1 MSITVKKRSGATV
14 PLAVEKWQAQVAKVC
29 QGVAD
34 VSQSMIEIKAQV
46 NFYDG
51 ITTEEIDQITLRAIV
66 DLIDVESNPEIGH
79 TNYQY
84 VAGKQRLSMLRKN
97 VYGSYKPPRLYD
109 IVKKNV
115 GTGLYTPELLE
126 WYTEEEWDKM
136 DNIID
141 HSKDEA
147 YSYAAIEQLIEK
159 YLVRNR
165 ANKTIYET
173 PQVRYMI
180 AAATVMHKE
189 EPQRTRLKYIR
200 EYYNAASDGLFTLAT
215 PVLAGLGTP
224 TKQFSS
230 CVLIR
235 SDDDLDSIF
244 ASGEMM
250 AKYASKRAGIGL
262 EIGRLRP
269 LGSPIRGGEIM
280 HTGMIPFLKKWF
292 GDLRSCSQGGIR
304 NASATVFYPIW
315 HYQFDDLIVLK
326 NNQGTDETRVR
337 HMDYGVALSAFFW
350 RRFKEQGDIT
360 FFDPNEVPDLYEAF
374 YSNTEEFER
383 LYVKYEKRSDL
394 RKKTMSAE
402 EVFKSGIL
410 KERTDT
416 GRIYLVFVDNVM
428 NQGPFDPEYHTIY
441 QSNLCCEILLPTRP
455 FKRLDDDEG
464 RIALCTLGSIN
475 WGAFRHPEDMRRAC
489 SILNRSLNNILD
501 YQDFLSI
508 QSKLSNEEIRPLG
521 IGITNLAFWHAKR
534 GYKYGD
540 AEALE
545 DVKTWM
551 EHQAYFLTE
560 ASVELAEERGACKDS
575 DKTWYGKGVFPWERR
590 AAGVNELTDFT
601 PSKELD
607 WEGLRAKMKEHGV
620 RNATQMAIAPVE
632 SSSVVINS
640 TNGIEMPMS
649 LITVKES
656 KAGSF
661 TQVAPDYHNNRVRK
675 AYQLMWEQTDCVEY
689 IKTAAVL
696 AAYVD
701 QSISTNTFYN
711 PAHFENRKVPTT
723 LIAKNLML
731 AHHWGLKTF
740 YYSLINKAGAKSAEK
755 VNGIDFQDAGIPSI
769 NGHVNGFDPMEM
781 EDDCEACKL

>member
-1 MSITVKKRSGATV
+1 MIINVVKRSGKKE
-14 PLAVEKWQAQVAKVC
+14 PLMLEKWQAQVAKVC
-29 QGVAD
+29 TGIAD
-34 VSQSMIEIKAQV
+34 VSPSMIEIKSQLH
-46 NFYDG
+46 FYDG
-51 ITTEEIDQITLRAIV
+51 ITTSQIDNITLRAIV
-66 DLIDVESNPEIGH
+66 DLIDVESNSDVGH

-84 VAGKQRLSMLRKN
+84 VAGKQRMSMLRKD
-97 VYGSYKPPRLYD
+97 VYGQYEPPHLYD
-109 IVKKNV
+109 VVKTNV
-115 GTGLYTPELLE
+115 ATGLYTSELLE
-126 WYTEEEWDKM
+126 WYTEDDWNKM
-136 DNIID
+136 NDLID
-141 HSKDEA
+141 HSKDET

-159 YLVRNR
+159 YLVKNR
-165 ANKTIYET
+165 STKEIYET
-173 PQVRYMI
+173 PQIRYMV
-180 AAATVMHKE
+180 AAATVFHSE
-189 EPQRTRLKYIR
+189 EPNNARMRYIK

-315 HYQFDDLIVLK
+315 HHQFDDLIVLK
-326 NNQGTDETRVR
+326 NNQGTEETRVR
-337 HMDYGVALSAFFW
+337 HMDYGVVLSALFW
-350 RRFKEQGDIT
+350 RRFKNKENIT

-374 YSNTEEFER
+374 YKDTVLFEE
-383 LYVKYEKRSDL
+383 LYTKYEKRKDL
-394 RKKTMSAE
+394 RKKSMSAE

-416 GRIYLVFVDNVM
+416 GRIYLVFIDNVM

-441 QSNLCCEILLPTRP
+441 QSNLCCEILLPTRS
-455 FKRLDDDEG
+455 FKRLDDPDG

-475 WGAFRHPEDMRRAC
+475 WGAFRNPEDMRRAC
-489 SILNRSLNNILD
+489 RILHRSLNNILD

-508 QSKLSNEEIRPLG
+508 QSKLSNDEIRPLG
-521 IGITNLAFWHAKR
+521 IGVTNLAYWHAKR
-534 GYKYGD
+534 SLKYGERD
-540 AEALE
+540 ALAE
-545 DVKTWM
+545 VKTWA
-551 EHQAYFLTE
+551 EHLAFYLTE
-560 ASVELAEERGACKDS
+560 ASVELAQERGKCEGS
-575 DKTWYGKGVFPWERR
+575 DKTRYGQGIFPWELR
-590 AAGVNELTDFT
+590 ANGVNQLTDFS
-601 PSKELD
+601 PELD
-607 WEGLRAKMKEHGV
+607 WETLRSNMKTHGV

-649 LITVKES
+649 LISVKES

-661 TQVAPDYHNNRVRK
+661 TQVVPEYHKLKNK
-675 AYQLMWEQTDCVEY
+675 YQLMWEQKDCDGY
-689 IKTAAVL
+689 LKTASVL
-696 AAYVD
+696 AAYID

-711 PAHFENRKVPTT
+711 PAHFEGRKVPTT
-723 LIAKNLML
+723 LIAKNLMQ
-731 AHHWGLKTF
+731 AHMWGLKTF
-740 YYSLINKAGAKSAEK
+740 YYSLVNKQGSKAPDEIAPTMLEH
-755 VNGIDFQDAGIPSI
+755 IDFD
-769 NGHVNGFDPMEM
+769 NE
-781 EDDCEACKL
+781 EDCESCKL

>member
-1 MSITVKKRSGATV
+1 MTITVIKRDGSKE
-14 PLAVEKWQAQVAKVC
+14 PLMIEKWQAQVAKVC
-29 QGVAD
+29 KGIAD
-34 VSQSMIEIKAQV
+34 VSQSMIEIKAQLH
-46 NFYDG
+46 FYDG
-51 ITTEEIDQITLRAIV
+51 IKTEDIDGITLRAIV
-66 DLIDVESNPEIGH
+66 DLIDVEANPDVGH

-84 VAGKQRLSMLRKN
+84 VAGKQRLSMLRKD
-97 VYGSYKPPRLYD
+97 VYGDYEVPHLYD

-115 GTGLYTPELLE
+115 SVGLYTPELLE
-126 WYTEEEWDKM
+126 WYTEDDWNKM
-136 DNIID
+136 NDMLD
-141 HSKDEA
+141 HEKDEE

-165 ANKTIYET
+165 ATKEIYET
-173 PQVRYMI
+173 PQIRYMI
-180 AAATVMHKE
+180 AAATVFHNE
-189 EPQRTRLKYIR
+189 EPNSVRMKYIK

-315 HYQFDDLIVLK
+315 HHQFDDLIVLK
-326 NNQGTDETRVR
+326 NNQGTEETRVR
-337 HMDYGVALSAFFW
+337 FMDYGVVLSAFFW
-350 RRFKEQGDIT
+350 RRFKNKENIT

-374 YSNTEEFER
+374 YSNTEKFEE
-383 LYVKYEKRSDL
+383 LYVKYEKQKGL
-394 RKKTMSAE
+394 RKKSMSAE

-416 GRIYLVFVDNVM
+416 GRIYLVFIDNVM
-428 NQGPFDPEYHTIY
+428 NQGPFDPEYHPIY

-455 FKRLDDDEG
+455 FKRLDDEEG

-475 WGAFRHPEDMRRAC
+475 WGAFRNPEDMRRAC
-489 SILNRSLNNILD
+489 RILQRSLCNILD

-508 QSKLSNEEIRPLG
+508 QSKLSNDEIQPLG
-521 IGITNLAFWHAKR
+521 IGVTNLAYWHAKR
-534 GYKYGD
+534 GMKYGD
-540 AEALE
+540 KDALAE
-545 DVKTWM
+545 VKVWM
-551 EHQAYFLTE
+551 EHQAFYLTE
-560 ASVELAEERGACKDS
+560 ATVELAKERGKCGHS
-575 DKTWYGKGVFPWERR
+575 DRTRYGQGIFPWERR
-590 AAGVNELTDFT
+590 AQGVNELTDFT
-601 PSKELD
+601 PELD
-607 WEGLRAKMKEHGV
+607 WEPLRQEMKTHGV
-620 RNATQMAIAPVE
+620 RNATLMAIAPVE

-649 LITVKES
+649 LISTKES

-661 TQVAPDYHNNRVRK
+661 TQVVPEYHRLKNK
-675 AYQLMWEQTDCVEY
+675 YQLMWDQTDCVGY
-689 IKTAAVL
+689 LKTAAVL

-701 QSISTNTFYN
+701 QSISTNTFYS
-711 PAHFENRKVPTT
+711 PKHFSDRKIPTT
-723 LIAKNLML
+723 LIAKNLMQ
-731 AHHWGLKTF
+731 AHIWGLKTF
-740 YYSLINKAGAKSAEK
+740 YYSLMDKQGSKAVAEEAPPMLEY
-755 VNGIDFQDAGIPSI
+755 IDF
-769 NGHVNGFDPMEM
+769 
-781 EDDCEACKL
+781 DDEGSCESCKL

>member
-1 MSITVKKRSGATV
+1 MTQITVIKRSGEKE
-14 PLAVEKWQAQVAKVC
+14 PLTIEKWQAQVAKVC
-29 QGVAD
+29 SGIAD
-34 VSQSMIEIKAQV
+34 VSQSMIEIKSQPH
-46 NFYDG
+46 FYDG
-51 ITTEEIDQITLRAIV
+51 ITTNEIDEITLRAIV
-66 DLIDVESNPEIGH
+66 DLIDIEHNPDIGH
-79 TNYQY
+79 TNYQF
-84 VAGKQRLSMLRKN
+84 VAGKQRLSMLRKD
-97 VYGSYKPPRLYD
+97 VYGSYEPPHLYE

-115 GTGLYTPELLE
+115 AVGLYTPELLE
-126 WYTEEEWDKM
+126 WYSEDDWNKM
-136 DNIID
+136 QELIN
-141 HSKDEA
+141 HEKDED

-165 ANKTIYET
+165 ATKEIYET
-173 PQVRYMI
+173 PQVRYMV
-180 AAATVMHKE
+180 AAATVFHRE
-189 EPQRTRLKYIR
+189 ESSTGRIRYIK

-315 HYQFDDLIVLK
+315 HHQFDDLIVLK
-326 NNQGTDETRVR
+326 NNQGTEETRVR
-337 HMDYGVALSAFFW
+337 HMDYGVVLSAFFW
-350 RRFKEQGDIT
+350 RRFKNKENIT

-374 YSNTEEFER
+374 YTDTAKFEM
-383 LYVKYEKRSDL
+383 LYLQYEKAKGL

-416 GRIYLVFVDNVM
+416 GRIYLVFIDNVM

-441 QSNLCCEILLPTRP
+441 QSNLCCEILLPTKP
-455 FKRLDDDEG
+455 FKRLDDPNG

-475 WGAFRHPEDMRRAC
+475 WGAFRNPEDMRRAC
-489 SILNRSLNNILD
+489 RILQRSLCNILD

-508 QSKLSNEEIRPLG
+508 QSKLSNDEIQPLG
-521 IGITNLAFWHAKR
+521 IGVTNLAYWHAKR
-534 GYKYGD
+534 SFKYGEAD
-540 AEALE
+540 ALQE
-545 DVKTWM
+545 VKTWM
-551 EHQAYFLTE
+551 EHQAYYLTE
-560 ASVELAEERGACKDS
+560 ATVELAKERGRCLDS
-575 DKTWYGKGVFPWERR
+575 DKTFYSRGIFPWERR
-590 AAGVNELTDFT
+590 ASGVNELADFK
-601 PSKELD
+601 PELD
-607 WEGLRAKMKEHGV
+607 WEYLRKEVREHGV
-620 RNATQMAIAPVE
+620 RNATLMAIAPVE

-640 TNGIEMPMS
+640 TNGIELPMS

-661 TQVAPDYHNNRVRK
+661 TQVVPEYQKLKNR
-675 AYQLMWEQTDCVEY
+675 YQLMWEQTDCVGY
-689 IKTAAVL
+689 LKTAAVL

-711 PAHFENRKVPTT
+711 PAHFPDRKVPTT
-723 LIAKNLML
+723 LIAKNLMQ
-731 AHHWGLKTF
+731 AHLWGIKTF
-740 YYSLINKAGAKSAEK
+740 YYSLINKQGAKHQETQP
-755 VNGIDFQDAGIPSI
+755 VETSI
-769 NGHVNGFDPMEM
+769 NGHQINGHHHEVNFDMSE
-781 EDDCEACKL
+781 EDCEACKL

>member
-1 MSITVKKRSGATV
+1 MNKITVIKRNGTQEI
-14 PLAVEKWQAQVAKVC
+14 LTLEKWQTQVAKIC
-29 QGVAD
+29 KGIAD
-34 VSQSMIEIKAQV
+34 VSQSMIEIKAQPH
-46 NFYDG
+46 FYDG
-51 ITTEEIDQITLRAIV
+51 ISTREIDEITLRAIV
-66 DLIDVESNPEIGH
+66 DLIDVESNPDVGH

-84 VAGKQRLSMLRKN
+84 VAGKQRLSMLRKD
-97 VYGSYKPPRLYD
+97 VYGTFVPPNLFS
-109 IVKKNV
+109 IVKRNIDV
-115 GTGLYTPELLE
+115 GLYTPELLN
-126 WYTEEEWDKM
+126 WYSEDDWNKM
-136 DNIID
+136 DDMLD
-141 HSKDEA
+141 HDKDEE

-165 ANKTIYET
+165 ATKEIYET
-173 PQVRYMI
+173 PQVRYII
-180 AAATVMHKE
+180 AAATVFHKE
-189 EPQRTRLKYIR
+189 EPNSARMRYIK

-315 HYQFDDLIVLK
+315 HHQFDDLIVLK
-326 NNQGTDETRVR
+326 NNQGTEETRVR
-337 HMDYGVALSAFFW
+337 HMDYGVVLSSFFW
-350 RRFKEQGDIT
+350 RRFKNREDIT

-374 YSNTEEFER
+374 YNNIKLFEE
-383 LYVKYEKRSDL
+383 LYVKYEKQSGL

-416 GRIYLVFVDNVM
+416 GRIYLVFIDNVQ
-428 NQGPFDPEYHTIY
+428 NQGPFDPKYHTIY
-441 QSNLCCEILLPTRP
+441 QSNLCCEILLPTKS
-455 FKRLDDDEG
+455 FKRLDDADG

-475 WGAFRHPEDMRRAC
+475 WGAFRNPEDMRRAC
-489 SILNRSLNNILD
+489 RILQRSLCNILD

-508 QSKLSNEEIRPLG
+508 QSKLSNDEISPLG
-521 IGITNLAFWHAKR
+521 IGVTNLAYWHAKR
-534 GYKYGD
+534 NYQYGEKD
-540 AEALE
+540 ALQ
-545 DVKTWM
+545 DVKSWM
-551 EHQAYFLTE
+551 EHQAYYLTE
-560 ASVELAEERGACKDS
+560 ATVELAKERGACTHS
-575 DKTWYGKGVFPWERR
+575 EHTRYGQGVFPWELR
-590 AAGVNELTDFT
+590 ADGANQLADFT
-601 PSKELD
+601 PELD
-607 WEGLRAKMKEHGV
+607 WETLRTNMKQYGV
-620 RNATQMAIAPVE
+620 RNATLMAIAPVE

-649 LITVKES
+649 LISVKES

-661 TQVAPDYHNNRVRK
+661 IQVVPEYHRLKNK
-675 AYQLMWEQTDCVEY
+675 YQLMWDQKDCDGY
-689 IKTAAVL
+689 LKTAAVL

-711 PAHFENRKVPTT
+711 PAHFADRKVPTT
-723 LIAKNLML
+723 LIAKNLMQ
-731 AHHWGLKTF
+731 AHIWGLKTF
-740 YYSLINKAGAKSAEK
+740 YYSLINKQGSKSAAEPTP
-755 VNGIDFQDAGIPSI
+755 VEVHY
-769 NGHVNGFDPMEM
+769 NGHQLE
-781 EDDCEACKL
+781 ELEEDCESCKL

>member
-1 MSITVKKRSGATV
+1 MNKITVIKRNGDKE
-14 PLAVEKWQAQVAKVC
+14 PLTIEKWQAQVAKVC
-29 QGVAD
+29 KGIAD
-34 VSQSMIEIKAQV
+34 VSQSMIEIKAQPH
-46 NFYDG
+46 FYDG
-51 ITTEEIDQITLRAIV
+51 ITTEEIDGITLRAIV
-66 DLIDVESNPEIGH
+66 DLIDVENNPDVGH

-84 VAGKQRLSMLRKN
+84 VAGKQRLSMLRKD
-97 VYGSYKPPRLYD
+97 VYGSYTVPSLYS

-115 GTGLYTPELLE
+115 ATGLYTSELLE
-126 WYTEEEWDKM
+126 WYTEEDWNRM
-136 DNIID
+136 DDMLD
-141 HSKDEA
+141 HEKDET

-165 ANKTIYET
+165 ATKETYET
-173 PQVRYMI
+173 PQIRYMV
-180 AAATVMHKE
+180 AAATIFHKE
-189 EPQRTRLKYIR
+189 EPNSARMRYIK
-200 EYYNAASDGLFTLAT
+200 EYYTAASDGLFTLAT

-315 HYQFDDLIVLK
+315 HHQFDDLIVLK
-326 NNQGTDETRVR
+326 NNQGTEETRVR
-337 HMDYGVALSAFFW
+337 HMDYGVVLSAFFW
-350 RRFKEQGDIT
+350 RRFKNKEDIT

-374 YSNTEEFER
+374 YKDTALFEE
-383 LYVKYEKRSDL
+383 LYVKYEKQKGL

-416 GRIYLVFVDNVM
+416 GRIYLVFIDNVM

-441 QSNLCCEILLPTRP
+441 QSNLCCEILLPTKS
-455 FKRLDDDEG
+455 FKRLDDADG

-475 WGAFRHPEDMRRAC
+475 WGAFRNPEDMRRAC
-489 SILNRSLNNILD
+489 RILQRSLCNILD

-508 QSKLSNEEIRPLG
+508 QSKLSNDEIQPLG
-521 IGITNLAFWHAKR
+521 IGVTNLAYWHAKR
-534 GYKYGD
+534 GLRYGEKD
-540 AEALE
+540 ALQ
-545 DVKTWM
+545 DVKAWM
-551 EHQAYFLTE
+551 EHQAFYLTE
-560 ASVELAEERGACKDS
+560 ATVELAKERGACQHS
-575 DKTWYGKGVFPWERR
+575 SHTRYGQGTFPWELR
-590 AAGVNELTDFT
+590 AKGVNELADFT
-601 PSKELD
+601 PELD
-607 WEGLRAKMKEHGV
+607 WETLRTNMKQYGV
-620 RNATQMAIAPVE
+620 RNATLMAIAPVE

-649 LITVKES
+649 LISVKES

-661 TQVAPDYHNNRVRK
+661 VQVVPEYHKLKNK
-675 AYQLMWEQTDCVEY
+675 YQMMWDQKDCDGY
-689 IKTAAVL
+689 LKTSAVL

-711 PAHFENRKVPTT
+711 PAHFADRKVPTT
-723 LIAKNLML
+723 LIAKNLMQ
-731 AHHWGLKTF
+731 AHMWGLKTF
-740 YYSLINKAGAKSAEK
+740 YYSLINKQGSKQVAEIAPEQTQ
-755 VNGIDFQDAGIPSI
+755 VNGVQL
-769 NGHVNGFDPMEM
+769 NGYHFNEL
-781 EDDCEACKL
+781 EDDCESCKL

>member
-1 MSITVKKRSGATV
+1 MKQITVLKRDGSRE
-14 PLAVEKWQAQVAKVC
+14 PLHIEKWQTQVAKVC
-29 QGVAD
+29 QGIAD
-34 VSQSMIEIKAQV
+34 VSQSMIEIKAQLH
-46 NFYDG
+46 FYDG
-51 ITTEEIDQITLRAIV
+51 ITTKEIDGITLRACV
-66 DLIDVESNPEIGH
+66 DLIDVEANPDVGH

-84 VAGKQRLSMLRKN
+84 VAGKQRLSMLRKD
-97 VYGSYKPPRLYD
+97 VYNDYQPPHLYE
-109 IVKKNV
+109 IVKRNV
-115 GTGLYTPELLE
+115 AVGLYTPELLE
-126 WYTEEEWDKM
+126 WYSEDDWNRMEEF
-136 DNIID
+136 ID
-141 HSKDEA
+141 HEKDEQ

-159 YLVRNR
+159 YLVKNR
-165 ANKTIYET
+165 ATGQIYET

-180 AAATVMHKE
+180 AAATVFHAE
-189 EPQRTRLKYIR
+189 EPNSARMRYIK

-315 HYQFDDLIVLK
+315 HHQFDDLIVLK
-326 NNQGTDETRVR
+326 NNQGTEETRVR
-337 HMDYGVALSAFFW
+337 HMDYGVVLSAFFW
-350 RRFKEQGDIT
+350 RRFKNKEDIT

-374 YSNTEEFER
+374 YKDTAKFEE
-383 LYVKYEKRSDL
+383 LYVKYEADPQL

-402 EVFKSGIL
+402 DVFKGGIL

-416 GRIYLVFVDNVM
+416 GRIYLVFIDNVM

-455 FKRLDDDEG
+455 FKRLDDDSG

-489 SILNRSLNNILD
+489 RILQRSLCNILD

-508 QSKLSNEEIRPLG
+508 QSKLSNDEIQPLG
-521 IGITNLAFWHAKR
+521 IGVTNLAYWHAKR
-534 GYKYGD
+534 SLQYGESD
-540 AEALE
+540 ALAE
-545 DVKTWM
+545 VKTWM
-551 EHQAYFLTE
+551 EHQAFYLTE
-560 ASVELAEERGACKDS
+560 ASVELAKERGRCKDS
-575 DKTWYGKGVFPWERR
+575 DKTFYGQGIFPWERR
-590 AAGVNELTDFT
+590 SAGVNELADFK
-601 PSKELD
+601 PELN
-607 WEGLRAKMKEHGV
+607 WEGLRAEMRAYGV
-620 RNATQMAIAPVE
+620 RNATLMAIAPVE

-649 LITVKES
+649 LISTKES

-661 TQVAPDYHNNRVRK
+661 TQVVPEYHRLKNR
-675 AYQLMWEQTDCVEY
+675 YQLMWDQTDCIGY
-689 IKTAAVL
+689 LKTAAVL
-696 AAYVD
+696 QAYVD

-711 PAHFENRKVPTT
+711 PAHFPERKVPTT
-723 LIAKNLML
+723 LIARNLML
-731 AHHWGLKTF
+731 AHHWGIKTF
-740 YYSLINKAGAKSAEK
+740 YYSLINKQGSKSKDDEL
-755 VNGIDFQDAGIPSI
+755 VELPNNIEMLDDA
-769 NGHVNGFDPMEM
+769 
-781 EDDCEACKL
+781 DCEACKL

>member
-1 MSITVKKRSGATV
+1 MEITVIKRSGKKE

-29 QGVAD
+29 SGIAD
-34 VSQSMIEIKAQV
+34 VSQSMIEIKAQPH
-46 NFYDG
+46 FYDG
-51 ITTEEIDQITLRAIV
+51 ITTEEIDGITLRAIV
-66 DLIDVESNPEIGH
+66 DLIDVENNPDVGH
-79 TNYQY
+79 VNYQY
-84 VAGKQRLSMLRKN
+84 VAGKQRVSMLRKD
-97 VYGSYKPPRLYD
+97 VYGSYTPPSLYN

-115 GTGLYTPELLE
+115 EVGLYTPELLE
-126 WYTEEEWDKM
+126 WYTEDDWNKM
-136 DNIID
+136 DDMLD
-141 HSKDEA
+141 HEKDEQ
-147 YSYAAIEQLIEK
+147 YGYAAIEQLIEK

-165 ANKTIYET
+165 ATKEIYET
-173 PQVRYMI
+173 PQIRYII
-180 AAATVMHKE
+180 AAATVFHKE
-189 EPQRTRLKYIR
+189 EPNATRMRYIK

-262 EIGRLRP
+262 EIGRLRS

-315 HYQFDDLIVLK
+315 HHQFDDLIVLK
-326 NNQGTDETRVR
+326 NNQGTEETRVR
-337 HMDYGVALSAFFW
+337 HMDYGVVLSALFW
-350 RRFKEQGDIT
+350 RRFKNKENIT

-374 YSNTEEFER
+374 YRDSQLFEE
-383 LYVKYEKRSDL
+383 LYVKYEKQKGL

-416 GRIYLVFVDNVM
+416 GRIYLVFIDNVM

-455 FKRLDDDEG
+455 FKRLDDEAG

-475 WGAFRHPEDMRRAC
+475 WGSFRNPEDMRRAC
-489 SILNRSLNNILD
+489 RILQRSLCNILD

-508 QSKLSNEEIRPLG
+508 QSKLSNDEIQPLG
-521 IGITNLAFWHAKR
+521 IGVTNLAYWHAKR
-534 GYKYGD
+534 GLKYGD
-540 AEALE
+540 KDALAE
-545 DVKTWM
+545 VKSWM
-551 EHQAYFLTE
+551 EHQAFYLTE
-560 ASVELAEERGACKDS
+560 ATVELARERGACQHS
-575 DKTWYGKGVFPWERR
+575 SQTRYGQGTFPWELR
-590 AAGVNELTDFT
+590 AKGVNELADFT
-601 PSKELD
+601 PELD
-607 WEGLRAKMKEHGV
+607 WETLRINMKQYGV
-620 RNATQMAIAPVE
+620 RNATLMAIAPVE

-649 LITVKES
+649 LISTKES

-661 TQVAPDYHNNRVRK
+661 TQVVPEYNRLK
-675 AYQLMWEQTDCVEY
+675 NKYQLMWEQKDCDGY
-689 IKTAAVL
+689 LKTAAVL

-711 PAHFENRKVPTT
+711 PAHWADRRVPTT
-723 LIAKNLML
+723 LIAKNLMQ
-731 AHHWGLKTF
+731 AHMWGLKTF
-740 YYSLINKAGAKSAEK
+740 YYSLINKAGSKASAEPTPE
-755 VNGIDFQDAGIPSI
+755 V
-769 NGHVNGFDPMEM
+769 HYNGFHNER
-781 EDDCEACKL
+781 EVETSIEEDCEACKL

>member
-1 MSITVKKRSGATV
+1 MNITVIKRNGQKERLTI
-14 PLAVEKWQAQVAKVC
+14 EKWQAQVVKIC
-29 QGVAD
+29 KGIAD
-34 VSQSMIEIKAQV
+34 VSQSMIEIKAQPH
-46 NFYDG
+46 FYDG
-51 ITTEEIDQITLRAIV
+51 ITTREIDEITLRAIV
-66 DLIDVESNPEIGH
+66 DLIDVDNNPDVGH
-79 TNYQY
+79 INYQY
-84 VAGKQRLSMLRKN
+84 VAGKQRLSMLRKD
-97 VYGSYKPPRLYD
+97 VYGDYEVPHLYE

-115 GTGLYTPELLE
+115 ATGLYTDELLT
-126 WYTEEEWDKM
+126 WYTEDDWNRMNDMLEHE
-136 DNIID
+136 
-141 HSKDEA
+141 KDEQ

-159 YLVRNR
+159 YLVKNR
-165 ANKTIYET
+165 STKQTYET
-173 PQVRYMI
+173 PQIRYMI
-180 AAATVMHKE
+180 AAATVFHKE
-189 EPQRTRLKYIR
+189 EPNSARMRYIK

-262 EIGRLRP
+262 EIGRLRS
-269 LGSPIRGGEIM
+269 LGAPIRGGEIQ

-326 NNQGTDETRVR
+326 NNQGTEETRVR
-337 HMDYGVALSAFFW
+337 HMDYGVVLSSFFW
-350 RRFKEQGDIT
+350 RRFKNKENIT

-374 YSNTEEFER
+374 YSNTEKFEE
-383 LYVKYEKRSDL
+383 LYVKYEKQKSL

-402 EVFKSGIL
+402 EVFKGGIL

-455 FKRLDDDEG
+455 FKRLDDDAG

-475 WGAFRHPEDMRRAC
+475 WGSFRNPEDMRRAC
-489 SILNRSLNNILD
+489 RILQRSLCNILD

-508 QSKLSNEEIRPLG
+508 QSKLSNDEIQPLG
-521 IGITNLAFWHAKR
+521 IGITNLAYWHAKR
-534 GYKYGD
+534 GLEYGEKD
-540 AEALE
+540 ALAE
-545 DVKTWM
+545 VKSWM
-551 EHQAYFLTE
+551 EHQAYYLTE
-560 ASVELAEERGACKDS
+560 ATVELAKERGKCLDS
-575 DKTWYGKGVFPWERR
+575 DKTRYGQGQFPWERR
-590 AAGVNELTDFT
+590 AKGVNELTDFT
-601 PSKELD
+601 PELD
-607 WEGLRAKMKEHGV
+607 WETLRANMKEYGV
-620 RNATQMAIAPVE
+620 RNATLMAVAPVE

-649 LITVKES
+649 LISVKES

-661 TQVAPDYHNNRVRK
+661 TQVVPEYQKLKNK
-675 AYQLMWEQTDCVEY
+675 YQLMWEQKDCVGY

-711 PAHFENRKVPTT
+711 PAHWADRKVPTT

-731 AHHWGLKTF
+731 AHYWGLKTF
-740 YYSLINKAGAKSAEK
+740 YYSLINKQGSKAAAEETPTTMTSGPLA
-755 VNGIDFQDAGIPSI
+755 VIDFDDA
-769 NGHVNGFDPMEM
+769 E
-781 EDDCEACKL
+781 DCESCKL